1 MVIEYNLLSKVSGEI
16 SEAEVGESLGELVEQ
31 MEADD
36 FNLNRAETRCGARS
50 FAEITPMRGE
60 IWNGY

>member
-36 FNLNRAETRCGARS
+36 FNLKRAAGRAPSR
-50 FAEITPMRGE
+50 RLLR
-60 IWNGY
+60 